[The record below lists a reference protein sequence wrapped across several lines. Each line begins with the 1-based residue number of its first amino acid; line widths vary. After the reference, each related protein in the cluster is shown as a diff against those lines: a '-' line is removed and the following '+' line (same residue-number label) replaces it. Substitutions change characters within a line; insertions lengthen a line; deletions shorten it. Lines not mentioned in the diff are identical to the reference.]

1 MQRGSRAAPADKET
15 VMEFVLVVVRPFG
28 SYRRGD
34 LIADQA
40 DIERVLQGGHAH
52 DVVRVT
58 SKEH

>member
-1 MQRGSRAAPADKET
+1 
-15 VMEFVLVVVRPFG
+15 MEFVLVVVRPFG